1 MYRWHFTLTT
11 VLLQNTIFSVFCLFF
26 VFLIMWFN
34 MLIDLTASFIH
45 RESTLSSIKF
55 IFKAPLWSWKSPMP
69 FLPDVW
75 VCSVCCPGVLW
86 KLQALKKS
94 PLGHDCDMPG
104 ASILP
109 QPLSPMKSL
118 LQCKET
124 VKHWQDNGHLW
135 VLMMSWYPRRDEN
148 GEWIRTGV
156 ALFIAPTPCTHT
168 MHPHHTPTACTHTI

>member
-1 MYRWHFTLTT
+1 MTFHSD
-11 VLLQNTIFSVFCLFF
+11 NCASVFCLFF

-75 VCSVCCPGVLW
+75 VCSVCCLGVLW

-94 PLGHDCDMPG
+94 PLGHDCDVPG
-104 ASILP
+104 SSILP

-124 VKHWQDNGHLW
+124 VKHWQRQWPSMGTDD
-135 VLMMSWYPRRDEN
+135 VLVPQERQKRKKNKNMGGIVY
-148 GEWIRTGV
+148 
-156 ALFIAPTPCTHT
+156 CTHT
-168 MHPHHTPTACTHTI
+168 MHPYHLACSVESSLGRSSSD